1 MITLTLEE
9 QATAKIL
16 MKRFAVLASI
26 IGLSVTLCLS
36 NAFGWD
42 SKYRK
47 SFALSSFAEIAEIIV
62 VGRVVQKDF
71 VQRVVRPNLGE
82 HTTTDITVEV
92 TQVVKGTPNAGKK
105 KVKFMYLGGVS
116 TDPVTGDSIEEI
128 HTDEP
133 EFSVGEE
140 ILLFLYK
147 PNTKDYAL
155 YPHGAVQ
162 VLRGN
167 YGKKRIVDD
176 TIMTLYAMEDDRLQ
190 PVILPLELAIKLIK
204 AADKDKEKVE
214 LLEKNITDAIKRNI
228 GDDVTELS
236 DTVIKSLS
244 EKAQKVIDKESKSK
258 TQETQTQD

>member
-1 MITLTLEE
+1 
-9 QATAKIL
+9 

-42 SKYRK
+42 SEYRK

-92 TQVVKGTPNAGKK
+92 TQVVRGTPNAGKK

-236 DTVIKSLS
+236 DTVIKRLS
-244 EKAQKVIDKESKSK
+244 GEVQKVIDKDAKSK
-258 TQETQTQD
+258 TKETQTQD